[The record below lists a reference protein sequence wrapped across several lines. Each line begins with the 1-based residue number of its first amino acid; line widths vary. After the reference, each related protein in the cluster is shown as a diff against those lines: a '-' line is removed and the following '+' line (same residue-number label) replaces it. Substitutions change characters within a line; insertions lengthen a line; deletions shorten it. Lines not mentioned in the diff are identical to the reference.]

1 MEAPERNKPLLL
13 CQRCFALI
21 PDDAEFC
28 AECGA
33 PVVDDL
39 GEGSDTAVYPE
50 LARAN
55 LLRMRGEYKIAEDI
69 CLAILRRHPNS
80 ATANTI
86 LGDICAEK
94 GDLKQASEWYEM
106 ALDIT
111 PDSTSDREK
120 LVAVKRR
127 IKEHEAAETAK
138 HLGLPESRPKVGL
151 WIGGVIVFVAL
162 VAAIG
167 FLLGERM
174 NAGKGKGTGEVLVPV
189 SVPLEGTR
197 NDPNNATADPS
208 TPPAPTDLISLV
220 KAAVGGESARI
231 LGAVRF
237 PDTQGVLITFSATGS
252 EDVRLYA
259 AQLGKAVIEKVTD
272 APSVTLLALLGG
284 KVAYSGTITRQ
295 SYADTTS
302 ESWKAQHGDDLNAF
316 ANAALRDEWLPNAAP
331 TTPSTTPPAGEP
343 GGTTGGG

>member
-13 CQRCFALI
+13 CQRCFAII
-21 PDDAEFC
+21 PDAAEFC

-69 CLAILRRHPNS
+69 CLAILRKHPNS

-111 PDSTSDREK
+111 PDSTSDRDK
-120 LVAVKRR
+120 LISVKRR
-127 IKEHEAAETAK
+127 IKEHETAETAK
-138 HLGLPESRPKVGL
+138 HLGLPESGPKVGL
-151 WIGGVIVFVAL
+151 WVGGVIVFVVL
-162 VAAIG
+162 VAAMG
-167 FLLGERM
+167 FLVGERM
-174 NAGKGKGTGEVLVPV
+174 NAAKNKGSGAVTVPV
-189 SVPLEGTR
+189 SVPLQGTR
-197 NDPNNATADPS
+197 NDVDNVGANPS
-208 TPPAPTDLISLV
+208 TPPAPTDLLSLV

-231 LGAVRF
+231 LGATRF
-237 PDTQGVLITFSATGS
+237 PDTQGVLLTFSATGS

-259 AQLGKAVIEKVTD
+259 AQLGRSVLEKVTD
-272 APSVTLLALLGG
+272 APNVTLLALREG
-284 KVAYSGTITRQ
+284 KVAYSATMTRQ
-295 SYADTTS
+295 NFTTTTT
-302 ESWKAQHGDDLNAF
+302 EEWKAQHGDDLNAF
-316 ANAALRDEWLPNAAP
+316 ANTALTDEWPPAAP
-331 TTPSTTPPAGEP
+331 PPVTGTPPAGEP
-343 GGTTGGG
+343 PGG

>member
-13 CQRCFALI
+13 CQRCFAII
-21 PDDAEFC
+21 PDAAEFC
-28 AECGA
+28 TECGA

-69 CLAILRRHPNS
+69 CLAILRKHPNS

-94 GDLKQASEWYEM
+94 GDLKQAAEWFEM

-111 PDSTSDREK
+111 PDSTSDRDK
-120 LVAVKRR
+120 LINVRRR
-127 IKEHEAAETAK
+127 IKEHETAETAK

-151 WIGGVIVFVAL
+151 WVGGVIAFVAL

-174 NAGKGKGTGEVLVPV
+174 NANKNKSTGEVTVPV
-189 SVPLEGTR
+189 SVPLQGTR
-197 NDPNNATADPS
+197 NDVDNAAPNST
-208 TPPAPTDLISLV
+208 TPPAPTDLLSLV
-220 KAAVGGESARI
+220 KAAVAGESARI
-231 LGAVRF
+231 LGATRF
-237 PDTQGVLITFSATGS
+237 PDTQGVLLTFSATGS
-252 EDVRLYA
+252 EDLRLYA
-259 AQLGKAVIEKVTD
+259 AQLGKSVLEKVND
-272 APSVTLLALLGG
+272 APNVTLLALRDG
-284 KVAYSGTITRQ
+284 KVAYSATMTRQ
-295 SYADTTS
+295 NYTPTTT
-302 ESWKAQHGDDLNAF
+302 EEWKAQHADDLRAF
-316 ANAALRDEWLPNAAP
+316 ADAALTDEWPPP
-331 TTPSTTPPAGEP
+331 TPPSNPSSAPPAGES
-343 GGTTGGG
+343 GGATGG

>member
-13 CQRCFALI
+13 CQRCFAII
-21 PDDAEFC
+21 PDAAEFC

-69 CLAILRRHPNS
+69 CLAILRKHPNS

-94 GDLKQASEWYEM
+94 GDLKQAAEWYEM

-111 PDSTSDREK
+111 PDSTSDRDK
-120 LVAVKRR
+120 LVNVRRR
-127 IKEHEAAETAK
+127 IKEHETAETAK

-151 WIGGVIVFVAL
+151 WIGGVVAFITL

-174 NAGKGKGTGEVLVPV
+174 NANKNKGSGEVTVPV

-197 NDPNNATADPS
+197 NDPNNAGAIPAN
-208 TPPAPTDLISLV
+208 PPAPTDLLSLV
-220 KAAVGGESARI
+220 KAAVGGESGRI
-231 LGAVRF
+231 LGAARF
-237 PDTQGVLITFSATGS
+237 PDSPGVLLTFSATGS

-259 AQLGKAVIEKVTD
+259 AQLGKSVLEKVTD
-272 APSVTLLALLGG
+272 TPSVTLLALREG
-284 KVAYSGTITRQ
+284 KVAYSATMTRTN
-295 SYADTTS
+295 YTATTT
-302 ESWKAQHGDDLNAF
+302 EEWKAQHGDDLRQF
-316 ANAALRDEWLPNAAP
+316 ADAALTDEWPPASAP
-331 TTPSTTPPAGEP
+331 SNSSAPPAGEP